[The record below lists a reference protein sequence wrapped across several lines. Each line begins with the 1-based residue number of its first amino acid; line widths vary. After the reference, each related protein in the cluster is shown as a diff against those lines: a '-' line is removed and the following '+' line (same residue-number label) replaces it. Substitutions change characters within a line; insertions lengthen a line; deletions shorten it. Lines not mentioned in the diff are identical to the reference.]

1 MQDIADAVSPQGEP
15 AVTATSTSNPSLTTL
30 SDSTLLLR
38 TAIAQGDLAALLA
51 ELGNQLHQQA
61 AVLTKLPASPE
72 VTKAQQSLL
81 KMQSLMPRFQSS
93 VNALA
98 HERQALHALYEVGQ
112 SVNSTLELEEV
123 LNQVMDRIIQLTGA
137 ERSFL
142 MLKDEDTG
150 EMEVRVARNVDRAV
164 MAQADFAVS
173 RTIVQQV
180 AAEGKSIATT
190 NAQADPRFA
199 AQESVVAYSLRSI
212 LCVPLIVRDRVT
224 GVIYADN
231 RIRTG
236 LFGDKE
242 RDLLAAFGVQAALA
256 IENARLF
263 DRVKQQLAAITLM
276 KNLMDNVFASITSG
290 VITTDMTDRVTLF
303 NRAAELILGISSQ
316 QALEHLYHE
325 ALPLAADLRPGIDEV
340 KQHHAV
346 VSREVERVLP
356 ERGKVELSVNFAPLR
371 GETEGD
377 VSGVALVVEDL
388 TEKRRLEA
396 KQRFIT
402 DTFKRYAPPAVV
414 EQLLRDPSQLK
425 LGGIRKPITILF
437 CDIRGF
443 TAYGEHLTPEQLVE
457 VLNAYLAMA
466 ADAVLEHEGVL
477 DKFIGDAVMGLFN
490 VPLDQTHYTLRAVK
504 AALKMQ
510 KVIKIYHERTGE
522 DRHFNFG
529 VGINAG
535 EAVVGNIGTE
545 QQRNYSAIGDAVN
558 YAKRLQENAKGGQI
572 LISQEAYGHVNEYVK
587 VIELPPLQVKGRS
600 RPETVYEVI
609 GLKP

>member
-1 MQDIADAVSPQGEP
+1 MTS
-15 AVTATSTSNPSLTTL
+15 TSTSNPSLTTL

-38 TAIAQGDLAALLA
+38 TAIAQGDLTALLT

-61 AVLTKLPASPE
+61 AVLTKLPASGD
-72 VTKAQQSLL
+72 VLKAQQSLL

-93 VNALA
+93 VDALV

-142 MLKDEDTG
+142 MLKDETSA

-164 MAQADFAVS
+164 MTQADFAVS

-180 AAEGKSIATT
+180 AAEGKAIATT

-199 AQESVVAYSLRSI
+199 AQESVVAYALRSI
-212 LCVPLIVRDRVT
+212 LCVPLIVRDQVT

-242 RDLLAAFGVQAALA
+242 RDLLAAFATQAALA

-276 KNLMDNVFASITSG
+276 KDLMDNVFASIPSG
-290 VITTDMTDRVTLF
+290 VITTDMSDRVTLF
-303 NRAAELILGISSQ
+303 NRAAEAILGVPSQ
-316 QALEHLYHE
+316 QALERLYHE
-325 ALPLAADLRPGIDEV
+325 TLPLASDFQPGIDEV
-340 KQHHAV
+340 KQNHTV

-371 GETEGD
+371 GETDGE

-396 KQRFIT
+396 EQRFIK

-414 EQLLRDPSQLK
+414 EHLLRDPSQLK

-443 TAYGEHLTPEQLVE
+443 TAYSERLAPEQLVE

-466 ADAVLEHEGVL
+466 ADAVLEYEGVL

-490 VPLDQTHYTLRAVK
+490 VPLDQTHYTRRAVK

-510 KVIKIYHERTGE
+510 ANIRAYHARTDE
-522 DRHFNFG
+522 ARHLNFG

-572 LISQEAYGHVNEYVK
+572 LISEPAYRHVEDFVE

-600 RPETVYEVI
+600 TPEIVYEVV
-609 GLKP
+609 GLQA

>member
-1 MQDIADAVSPQGEP
+1 MTSA
-15 AVTATSTSNPSLTTL
+15 STSNPSFSTL

-38 TAIAQGDLAALLA
+38 TAIAQGDLAALLL
-51 ELGNQLHQQA
+51 ELSNQLHQQA
-61 AVLTKLPASPE
+61 AVLTRLPASSE
-72 VTKAQQSLL
+72 VMKAQQALL

-93 VNALA
+93 VDALA

-112 SVNSTLELEEV
+112 TISSTLELEEV

-142 MLKDEDTG
+142 MLQNEDTG
-150 EMEVRVARNVDRAV
+150 EMEVSVARNVDKAV
-164 MAQADFAVS
+164 LAQADFSVS

-180 AAEGKSIATT
+180 ATEGKPVATT

-199 AQESVVAYSLRSI
+199 SQESVVAYSLRSI

-242 RDLLAAFGVQAALA
+242 RDLLAAFANQAAIA
-256 IENARLF
+256 IDNARLF
-263 DRVKQQLAAITLM
+263 DRVRQQLAAITMM

-290 VITTDMTDRVTLF
+290 VITTDMADRVTLF
-303 NRAAELILGISSQ
+303 NRAAESILGISSH

-325 ALPLAADLRPGIDEV
+325 TVPFGADFQPWIDDV
-340 KQHHAV
+340 KQNHTV
-346 VSREVERVLP
+346 ISREVERDLP

-371 GETEGD
+371 GEGEGE

-388 TEKRRLEA
+388 TEKRRMEA
-396 KQRFIT
+396 EQRFIT

-425 LGGIRKPITILF
+425 LGGIRKPIAILF

-443 TAYGEHLTPEQLVE
+443 TAFSEHLAPEELVE

-466 ADAVLEHEGVL
+466 ADAVMEYEGVL

-510 KVIKIYHERTGE
+510 ADIKAYHARTGVE
-522 DRHFNFG
+522 RHLNFG

-535 EAVVGNIGTE
+535 DAVVGNIGTE
-545 QQRNYSAIGDAVN
+545 QQRNYSAIGDSVN

-572 LISQEAYGHVNEYVK
+572 LISLAAYELVK
-587 VIELPPLQVKGRS
+587 DQIAVIELPPLPVKGRS
-600 RPETVYEVI
+600 TPEVVYEVV
-609 GLKP
+609 GLKQ

>member
-1 MQDIADAVSPQGEP
+1 
-15 AVTATSTSNPSLTTL
+15 
-30 SDSTLLLR
+30 LLLR
-38 TAIAQGDLAALLA
+38 TAIAQGDLTALLT
-51 ELGNQLHQQA
+51 ELGHQLHQQA

-72 VTKAQQSLL
+72 VSKAQQALL

-93 VNALA
+93 VDSLV

-112 SVNSTLELEEV
+112 SVNSTLELAEV
-123 LNQVMDRIIQLTGA
+123 LNQVMDRIIDLTGA

-142 MLKDEDTG
+142 MLKNEGTG

-164 MAQADFAVS
+164 MAEADFAVS

-212 LCVPLIVRDRVT
+212 LCVPLLVRDQVT

-263 DRVKQQLAAITLM
+263 DRVKQQLAAITLL
-276 KNLMDNVFASITSG
+276 KDLMDNVFASITSG
-290 VITTDMTDRVTLF
+290 VITTDMSDRVTLF
-303 NRAAELILGISSQ
+303 NRAAEAILGIPAQ
-316 QALEHLYHE
+316 QALEHLYHDS
-325 ALPLAADLRPGIDEV
+325 LPLASELQPGIDAV

-346 VSREVERVLP
+346 VSREVERDLP

-371 GETEGD
+371 GETESD
-377 VSGVALVVEDL
+377 MSGVALVLDDL

-396 KQRFIT
+396 EQRFIK

-437 CDIRGF
+437 SDIRGF
-443 TAYGEHLTPEQLVE
+443 THFSEHLAPEDLVE
-457 VLNAYLAMA
+457 VLNTYLAMA
-466 ADAVLEHEGVL
+466 ADAVLEFEGVL
-477 DKFIGDAVMGLFN
+477 DKFVGDAVMGLFN
-490 VPLDQTHYTLRAVK
+490 VPLDQTYYTLRAVK

-510 KVIKIYHERTGE
+510 ADIKAYHTRTGE
-522 DRHFNFG
+522 DRHLNFG

-572 LISQEAYGHVNEYVK
+572 LISEAAYRHVEDLLE
-587 VIELPPLQVKGRS
+587 VIELPPLPVKGRS
-600 RPETVYEVI
+600 TPEIVYEVI
-609 GLKP
+609 GLKQ

>member
-1 MQDIADAVSPQGEP
+1 MTS
-15 AVTATSTSNPSLTTL
+15 TSTSNPSLTTL

-38 TAIAQGDLAALLA
+38 TAIAQGDLTALLT
-51 ELGNQLHQQA
+51 ELGNQLHHQA
-61 AVLTKLPASPE
+61 AVLTKLPASPD
-72 VTKAQQSLL
+72 VLKAQQALL

-93 VNALA
+93 VDALA

-112 SVNSTLELEEV
+112 AVNSTLELAEV

-142 MLKDEDTG
+142 MLRDENTD

-164 MAQADFAVS
+164 MTQADFAVS

-180 AAEGKSIATT
+180 TAEGKSIATT

-212 LCVPLIVRDRVT
+212 LCVPLIVRDQVT

-242 RDLLAAFGVQAALA
+242 RDLLAAFATQAALA

-303 NRAAELILGISSQ
+303 NRAAELILGIPAQ
-316 QALEHLYHE
+316 QALERMYHE
-325 ALPLAADLRPGIDEV
+325 SLPLASDLQPWIDEV
-340 KQHHAV
+340 KQNHAV
-346 VSREVERVLP
+346 VSREVERELP

-377 VSGVALVVEDL
+377 VSGVAVVVEDL

-402 DTFKRYAPPAVV
+402 NTFKRYAPPAVV

-425 LGGIRKPITILF
+425 LGGVRKPIAILF

-443 TAYGEHLTPEQLVE
+443 TSYSEHLTPEVLIE
-457 VLNAYLAMA
+457 VLNSYLKLA
-466 ADAVLEHEGVL
+466 ADAVLEFEGIL

-504 AALKMQ
+504 AALKMRADIAEFHRH
-510 KVIKIYHERTGE
+510 VGE
-522 DRHFNFG
+522 DRHLNFG

-535 EAVVGNIGTE
+535 EAVVGNVGTE
-545 QQRNYSAIGDAVN
+545 QQMNYSAIGDAVN
-558 YAKRLQENAKGGQI
+558 YAKRLQENAKGGQV
-572 LISQEAYGHVNEYVK
+572 LISQTAYRQVEDLVE

-600 RPETVYEVI
+600 LPEIVYEVMR
-609 GLKP
+609 LK

>member
-1 MQDIADAVSPQGEP
+1 
-15 AVTATSTSNPSLTTL
+15 VTATSTSNPALMTTT
-30 SDSTLLLR
+30 DSTLLLR
-38 TAIAQGDLAALLA
+38 TAIAQGDLTALLA
-51 ELGNQLHQQA
+51 ELSRQLHQQA
-61 AVLTKLPASPE
+61 AALTKLPASPE
-72 VTKAQQSLL
+72 VLKAQQSLL
-81 KMQSLMPRFQSS
+81 KMQSLMPRFQTS
-93 VNALA
+93 VDALV
-98 HERQALHALYEVGQ
+98 HERQSLHALYEVGQ
-112 SVNSTLELEEV
+112 SVNSTLELAEV

-142 MLKDEDTG
+142 MLKDEATG

-164 MAQADFAVS
+164 MTQADFAVS

-180 AAEGKSIATT
+180 AAEGKAIATT

-199 AQESVVAYSLRSI
+199 AQESVVAYALRSI
-212 LCVPLIVRDRVT
+212 LCVPLIVRDQVT

-242 RDLLAAFGVQAALA
+242 RDLLAAFATQAALA

-263 DRVKQQLAAITLM
+263 DRVKQQLAAITQM

-290 VITTDMTDRVTLF
+290 VITTDMADRITLF
-303 NRAAELILGISSQ
+303 NRAAEVILGVSSQ

-325 ALPLAADLRPGIDEV
+325 TLPLASDLQPGIDEV
-340 KQHHAV
+340 KQNHSV

-371 GETEGD
+371 GEGD
-377 VSGVALVVEDL
+377 GEVSGVALVVEDL
-388 TEKRRLEA
+388 TEKRRMEA
-396 KQRFIT
+396 EQRFIK

-443 TAYGEHLTPEQLVE
+443 TAFSERLAPEQLVE
-457 VLNAYLAMA
+457 VLNTYLALA
-466 ADAVLEHEGVL
+466 ADAVLEYEGVL
-477 DKFIGDAVMGLFN
+477 DKFVGDAVMGLFN
-490 VPLDQTHYTLRAVK
+490 VPLDQTYYTRRAVK

-510 KVIKIYHERTGE
+510 ADIRAYHARTSD
-522 DRHFNFG
+522 DRHLNFG

-545 QQRNYSAIGDAVN
+545 QQRNYTAIGDAVN

-572 LISQEAYGHVNEYVK
+572 LISQAAYRHVEDFVE
-587 VIELPPLQVKGRS
+587 VVELPPLQVKGRS
-600 RPETVYEVI
+600 TPEIVYEVV
-609 GLKP
+609 GLQA

>member
-1 MQDIADAVSPQGEP
+1 
-15 AVTATSTSNPSLTTL
+15 VTSASATNPSFSTL

-51 ELGNQLHQQA
+51 ELSNQLHQQA
-61 AVLTKLPASPE
+61 AVLTRLPASNE
-72 VTKAQQSLL
+72 VMKAQQALL

-93 VNALA
+93 VDSLA

-112 SVNSTLELEEV
+112 TISSTLELEEV
-123 LNQVMDRIIQLTGA
+123 LNQVMDRIIELTGA
-137 ERSFL
+137 ERSLL
-142 MLKDEDTG
+142 MLQNEDTH
-150 EMEVRVARNVDRAV
+150 EMEVSVARNVDKAV
-164 MAQADFAVS
+164 LAQADFSVS

-180 AAEGKSIATT
+180 ATEGKSVATT

-199 AQESVVAYSLRSI
+199 SQESVVAYSLRSI

-242 RDLLAAFGVQAALA
+242 RDLLAAFANQAAIA
-256 IENARLF
+256 IDNARLF
-263 DRVKQQLAAITLM
+263 DRVRQQLAAITMM

-290 VITTDMTDRVTLF
+290 VITTDMDDRVTLF
-303 NRAAELILGISSQ
+303 NRAAESILGISSQ

-325 ALPLAADLRPGIDEV
+325 SVPFGADFRPWIDEV
-340 KQHHAV
+340 KHNHTV
-346 VSREVERVLP
+346 VSRDVERDLP

-371 GETEGD
+371 GEGEGE
-377 VSGVALVVEDL
+377 VSGVALVVDDL
-388 TEKRRLEA
+388 TEKRRMEA
-396 KQRFIT
+396 EQRFIT

-425 LGGIRKPITILF
+425 LGGIRKPIAILF

-443 TAYGEHLTPEQLVE
+443 TAFSERLAPEELVE
-457 VLNAYLAMA
+457 VLNTYLAMA
-466 ADAVLEHEGVL
+466 ADAVLEYEGVL

-510 KVIKIYHERTGE
+510 ADIAAYHARTGVE
-522 DRHFNFG
+522 RHLNFG

-535 EAVVGNIGTE
+535 DAVVGNIGTE
-545 QQRNYSAIGDAVN
+545 QQRNYSAISDAVN

-572 LISQEAYGHVNEYVK
+572 LISEAAYRHVDELID
-587 VIELPPLQVKGRS
+587 VIELPPLPVKGRS
-600 RPETVYEVI
+600 MPEVVYEVV
-609 GLKP
+609 GLKK

>member
-1 MQDIADAVSPQGEP
+1 VTSASASAASDRVS
-15 AVTATSTSNPSLTTL
+15 NTL

-38 TAIAQGDLAALLA
+38 TAIAQGDLTALLT
-51 ELGNQLHQQA
+51 ELTNQLHQQA
-61 AVLTKLPASPE
+61 AVLTKLPASTE
-72 VTKAQQSLL
+72 VMKAQQSLL
-81 KMQSLMPRFQSS
+81 KMQSLMPRFQSA
-93 VNALA
+93 VDALA

-112 SVNSTLELEEV
+112 SVSSTLDLEEV

-137 ERSFL
+137 ERSLL
-142 MLKDEDTG
+142 MLKNEDSG
-150 EMEVRVARNVDRAV
+150 EMDVRVSRNVDQAV
-164 MAQADFAVS
+164 LAQSDFAVS

-180 AAEGKSIATT
+180 AQEGKPVATT

-212 LCVPLIVRDRVT
+212 LCVPLMVRDRVT

-242 RDLLAAFGVQAALA
+242 RDLLAAFANQAALA

-263 DRVKQQLAAITLM
+263 DRVKQQLAAITMM

-290 VITTDMTDRVTLF
+290 VITTDMDDRVTLF
-303 NRAAELILGISSQ
+303 NRAAELILGIGSQ
-316 QALEHLYHE
+316 QTLERAYQE
-325 ALPLAADLRPGIDEV
+325 ALPLASDLQLGIEEV
-340 KQHHAV
+340 KQKRAV
-346 VSREVERVLP
+346 VSLDVERELP

-371 GETEGD
+371 GGAEGD
-377 VSGVALVVEDL
+377 VSGVAVVVEDL

-396 KQRFIT
+396 EQRFIK

-414 EQLLRDPSQLK
+414 EELLRDPSQLK
-425 LGGIRKPITILF
+425 LGGIRKPIGIIF

-443 TAYGEHLTPEQLVE
+443 TSYSEHLPPEQLVE

-466 ADAVLEHEGVL
+466 ADAVLEFEGVL

-490 VPLDQTHYTLRAVK
+490 VPLDQTHYILRAVK

-510 KVIKIYHERTGE
+510 ADIKDFHIHSGVER
-522 DRHFNFG
+522 HLNFG

-535 EAVVGNIGTE
+535 EAVVGNIGTDK
-545 QQRNYSAIGDAVN
+545 QRNYTAIGDAVN

-572 LISQEAYGHVNEYVK
+572 LISQAAYRHVDDLIE
-587 VIELPPLQVKGRS
+587 VIELPLLQVKGRS
-600 RPETVYEVI
+600 TPEVVYEVLR
-609 GLKP
+609 LK

>member
-1 MQDIADAVSPQGEP
+1 M
-15 AVTATSTSNPSLTTL
+15 TSTSTTNPSFNTL
-30 SDSTLLLR
+30 ADSTLLLR

-51 ELGNQLHQQA
+51 ELSNQLHQQA
-61 AVLTKLPASPE
+61 AVLTKLPASGD
-72 VTKAQQSLL
+72 VMKAQQALL

-93 VNALA
+93 VDSLA

-112 SVNSTLELEEV
+112 TISSTLELAEV

-150 EMEVRVARNVDRAV
+150 EMEVSVARNVDRAV
-164 MAQADFAVS
+164 MAQADFSVS

-180 AAEGKSIATT
+180 ATEGKPVATT

-199 AQESVVAYSLRSI
+199 SQESVVAYSLRSI

-242 RDLLAAFGVQAALA
+242 RDLLAAFANQAAIA
-256 IENARLF
+256 IDNARLF
-263 DRVKQQLAAITLM
+263 DRVRQQLAAITMM

-290 VITTDMTDRVTLF
+290 VITTDMDDRVTLF
-303 NRAAELILGISSQ
+303 NRAAEGILGISSH
-316 QALEHLYHE
+316 QALEHLYRE
-325 ALPLAADLRPGIDEV
+325 TVPLAVDFQPWIDEV
-340 KQHHAV
+340 KQNHTV
-346 VSREVERVLP
+346 VSRDVERVLP
-356 ERGKVELSVNFAPLR
+356 VRGKVELSINFAPLR
-371 GETEGD
+371 GEGEGE

-388 TEKRRLEA
+388 TEKRRMEA
-396 KQRFIT
+396 EQRFIK

-425 LGGIRKPITILF
+425 LGGIRKPIAILF

-443 TAYGEHLTPEQLVE
+443 TSFSEHLAPEALVE
-457 VLNAYLAMA
+457 VLNTYLAMA
-466 ADAVLEHEGVL
+466 ADAVLEFEGVL

-510 KVIKIYHERTGE
+510 ADIKAYHARTGVE
-522 DRHFNFG
+522 RHLNFG

-535 EAVVGNIGTE
+535 DAVVGNIGTE
-545 QQRNYSAIGDAVN
+545 QQRNYSAIGDGVN

-572 LISQEAYGHVNEYVK
+572 LISEAAYRHVEDLVD
-587 VIELPPLQVKGRS
+587 VIELPPLPVKGRS
-600 RPETVYEVI
+600 TPEVVYEVV
-609 GLKP
+609 GLKQ

>member
-1 MQDIADAVSPQGEP
+1 M
-15 AVTATSTSNPSLTTL
+15 TSTSASNPSLVAI

-38 TAIAQGDLAALLA
+38 TAMAQGDLTALLT

-72 VTKAQQSLL
+72 VLKAQQTLL
-81 KMQSLMPRFQSS
+81 KMQSLMPRFQTS
-93 VNALA
+93 VDALA
-98 HERQALHALYEVGQ
+98 HERQALRALYEVGQ

-142 MLKDEDTG
+142 MLRDMDTG

-164 MAQADFAVS
+164 MAHSDFAVS
-173 RTIVQQV
+173 QTIVQQV
-180 AAEGKSIATT
+180 ATEGKPVATT

-212 LCVPLIVRDRVT
+212 LCVPLIVRDQVT

-242 RDLLAAFGVQAALA
+242 RDLLAAFATQAALA

-263 DRVKQQLAAITLM
+263 DRVKQQLAAITVM

-303 NRAAELILGISSQ
+303 NRAAELILGVSSQ
-316 QALEHLYHE
+316 QTLEQRYHE
-325 ALPLAADLRPGIDEV
+325 TVPLAADLQLGIDEV
-340 KQHHAV
+340 KQNHTV
-346 VSREVERVLP
+346 VSREVERDLP
-356 ERGKVELSVNFAPLR
+356 ARGKVELSVNFAPLR

-377 VSGVALVVEDL
+377 VSGVAVVVEDL

-425 LGGIRKPITILF
+425 LGGIRKPIAILF

-443 TAYGEHLTPEQLVE
+443 TTFSEHLAPEQLVE

-466 ADAVLEHEGVL
+466 ADAVLEQEGVL

-510 KVIKIYHERTGE
+510 AVIKIYHERVGLE
-522 DRHFNFG
+522 RQLNFG
-529 VGINAG
+529 VGLNAG

-572 LISQEAYGHVNEYVK
+572 LISEAAYQQVEGLVK

-600 RPETVYEVI
+600 TPEVVYEVF
-609 GLKP
+609 GLK

>member
-1 MQDIADAVSPQGEP
+1 M
-15 AVTATSTSNPSLTTL
+15 TSTSNTNPSFNTL
-30 SDSTLLLR
+30 ADSTLLLR

-51 ELGNQLHQQA
+51 ELSNQLHQQA
-61 AVLTKLPASPE
+61 AVLTRLPASGD
-72 VTKAQQSLL
+72 VMKAQQSLL

-93 VNALA
+93 VDSLA

-112 SVNSTLELEEV
+112 TISSTLELEEV

-150 EMEVRVARNVDRAV
+150 EMEVSVARNVDRAV
-164 MAQADFAVS
+164 MAQADFSVS

-180 AAEGKSIATT
+180 ATEGKPVATT

-199 AQESVVAYSLRSI
+199 SQESVVAYSLRSI

-242 RDLLAAFGVQAALA
+242 RDLLAAFANQAAIA
-256 IENARLF
+256 IDNARLF
-263 DRVKQQLAAITLM
+263 DRVRQQLAAITMM

-290 VITTDMTDRVTLF
+290 VITTDMDDRVTLF
-303 NRAAELILGISSQ
+303 NRAAEGILGISSH

-325 ALPLAADLRPGIDEV
+325 TVPLAVDFQPWIDEV
-340 KQHHAV
+340 KQNHTV
-346 VSREVERVLP
+346 VSRDVERVLP
-356 ERGKVELSVNFAPLR
+356 VRGKVELSINFAPLR
-371 GETEGD
+371 GEGEGE

-388 TEKRRLEA
+388 TEKRRMEA
-396 KQRFIT
+396 EQRFIK

-425 LGGIRKPITILF
+425 LGGIRKPIAILF

-443 TAYGEHLTPEQLVE
+443 TSFSEHLAPEALVE
-457 VLNAYLAMA
+457 VLNTYLAMA
-466 ADAVLEHEGVL
+466 ADAVLEYEGVL

-510 KVIKIYHERTGE
+510 ADIKAYHARTGVE
-522 DRHFNFG
+522 RHLNFG

-535 EAVVGNIGTE
+535 DVVVGNIGTE
-545 QQRNYSAIGDAVN
+545 QQRNYSAIGDGVN

-572 LISQEAYGHVNEYVK
+572 LISEAAYRHVEEWVE
-587 VIELPPLQVKGRS
+587 VIELPPLPVKGRS
-600 RPETVYEVI
+600 TPEIVYEVV
-609 GLKP
+609 GLKQ

>member
-1 MQDIADAVSPQGEP
+1 
-15 AVTATSTSNPSLTTL
+15 L

-38 TAIAQGDLAALLA
+38 TAIAQGDLTALLT

-61 AVLTKLPASPE
+61 AALTKLPASPE
-72 VTKAQQSLL
+72 VLKAQQSLL

-93 VNALA
+93 VDALA

-142 MLKDEDTG
+142 MLKDEDSG

-180 AAEGKSIATT
+180 ATEAKAIATT

-242 RDLLAAFGVQAALA
+242 RDLLAAFAVQAALA

-290 VITTDMTDRVTLF
+290 VITTDMDDRVTLL

-325 ALPLAADLRPGIDEV
+325 SLPLATELQQGIDEV
-340 KQHHAV
+340 KQNHSV
-346 VSREVERVLP
+346 VSREVERDLP
-356 ERGKVELSVNFAPLR
+356 VRGKVELSVNFAPLR
-371 GETEGD
+371 GETEGE

-396 KQRFIT
+396 EQRFIK

-425 LGGIRKPITILF
+425 LGGIRKPIAILF
-437 CDIRGF
+437 SDIRGF
-443 TAYGEHLTPEQLVE
+443 TAFSEHLMPEELVE

-466 ADAVLEHEGVL
+466 ADAVLEYEGVL

-510 KVIKIYHERTGE
+510 ADIRTYHAGAGE
-522 DRHFNFG
+522 DRHLNFG

-572 LISQEAYGHVNEYVK
+572 LISEAAYQQVEDFVR

-600 RPETVYEVI
+600 TPEIVYEVV
-609 GLKP
+609 GLKA